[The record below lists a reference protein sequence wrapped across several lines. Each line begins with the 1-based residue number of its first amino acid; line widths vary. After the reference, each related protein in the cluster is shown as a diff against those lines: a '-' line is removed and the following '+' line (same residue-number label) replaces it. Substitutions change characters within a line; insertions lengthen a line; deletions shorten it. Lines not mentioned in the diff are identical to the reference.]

1 MEIID
6 QKEKWINFFL
16 LNLKKE
22 KTSFTK
28 GIFLLIYNIYINI
41 LLDFYDKI
49 NLKFISLDNKKYI
62 FSFIVDESIVNKIN
76 FMHGGKLKKK

>member
-1 MEIID
+1 MERID